1 MNDVT
6 RGNPEATAPQSLE
19 GDLMSSISE
28 ILEALRA
35 VARGELHHRLVPK
48 YEDTHPVGAL
58 ALSVNAML
66 EALAEAQA
74 KTATYQEE
82 LKEKI
87 LAIERQQIAIQ
98 ELSTPIIEVWKGV
111 LCVPVIGILDS
122 ARTSEMTSSLLAM
135 IVQKQARCALVDIT
149 GIEAMDTRAVDHF
162 LRMARA
168 VRLLGAKCILSGV
181 HPNISQTIVH
191 MGIDL
196 HGLETHRTMRDALRQ
211 YVLQTSAASQA
222 VRRKDIQPRDARKH

>member
-1 MNDVT
+1 MNDQASV
-6 RGNPEATAPQSLE
+6 RPPPSAPPQSLE
-19 GDLMSSISE
+19 GDLMSSIGE
-28 ILEALRA
+28 ILDVLRA
-35 VARGELHHRLVPK
+35 VARGELQHRLVPK

-58 ALSVNAML
+58 ALSVNVMVD
-66 EALAEAQA
+66 ALAEAKSRSA
-74 KTATYQEE
+74 SYQEE
-82 LKEKI
+82 LKDKI
-87 LAIERQQIAIQ
+87 LAIERQQVAIA

-122 ARTSEMTSSLLAM
+122 ARTSEMTSSLLSM

-211 YVLQTSAASQA
+211 YVLQTAAASKA
-222 VRRKDIQPRDARKH
+222 ARRKAPRKQ